1 MYRLPVHRN
10 WEPITA
16 RFTQSSRC
24 PLPRKLI
31 VTATYPQYAST
42 YTPAGRSLTFE
53 IKIEDSDNFGGD
65 PRQVHATEDLP
76 NLDWKPALPPIASH
90 PISSNFPR
98 QITLFYTS
106 TSQGPTL
113 KICPTPS
120 VSGFRIMMLGSLRGK
135 GSQSGK
141 MPSFIC

>member
-16 RFTQSSRC
+16 RFPQSSCC

-42 YTPAGRSLTFE
+42 YTPAGGSLSFE

-76 NLDWKPALPPIASH
+76 KT
-90 PISSNFPR
+90 F
-98 QITLFYTS
+98 QILN
-106 TSQGPTL
+106 
-113 KICPTPS
+113 
-120 VSGFRIMMLGSLRGK
+120 GSLRYLPLRHIPFRFTTVPPNV
-135 GSQSGK
+135 QQ
-141 MPSFIC
+141 